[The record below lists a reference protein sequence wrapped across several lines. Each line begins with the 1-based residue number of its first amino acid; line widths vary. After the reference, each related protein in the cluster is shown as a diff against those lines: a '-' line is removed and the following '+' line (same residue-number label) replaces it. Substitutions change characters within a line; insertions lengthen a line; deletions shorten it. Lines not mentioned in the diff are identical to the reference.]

1 MTCKSELKAKTHLFY
16 FVNNVNVKV
25 ILLFKF
31 FNRTKIKKIDFYLL
45 TLFSDVKKSIF
56 DVLYY
61 IFFSLT
67 VKIFCKKTT

>member
-67 VKIFCKKTT
+67 VKIFCEKTT

>member
-67 VKIFCKKTT
+67 VEIFCKKTT

>member
-1 MTCKSELKAKTHLFY
+1 MTCKSELKAKTFETHLFY

-56 DVLYY
+56 DVLY
-61 IFFSLT
+61 
-67 VKIFCKKTT
+67 